1 MNSGC
6 QKIIIKIYDKY
17 IMYKFHKRNNL
28 KNKGKIF
35 LQSSQIKYSPFDLK
49 DTEYLKHLHEQMK
62 LRNSQEASVALR
74 KNIDEGNKRANY
86 VNELNKMMGELYR
99 PNLPH
104 ATKEH
109 LNKWYEDTKKL
120 IFT

>member
-1 MNSGC
+1 M
-6 QKIIIKIYDKY
+6 
-17 IMYKFHKRNNL
+17 
-28 KNKGKIF
+28 
-35 LQSSQIKYSPFDLK
+35 K
-49 DTEYLKHLHEQMK
+49 DTKYFEHLHEQMK

-74 KNIDEGNKRANY
+74 KKIHEGNKRANY
-86 VNELNKMMGELYR
+86 VNELDRMMGG

-109 LNKWYEDTKKL
+109 LNKWYENTRKL

>member
-1 MNSGC
+1 MGAC
-6 QKIIIKIYDKY
+6 FTIKIKIYDKY
-17 IMYKFHKRNNL
+17 IMYKFHKRNNK

-35 LQSSQIKYSPFDLK
+35 FNPPKLNIVRL
-49 DTEYLKHLHEQMK
+49 K

-74 KNIDEGNKRANY
+74 KKIDEGNKRANY
-86 VNELNKMMGELYR
+86 VNELDRMMGELYH

-109 LNKWYEDTKKL
+109 LNKWYEDTKKSQKGTL
-120 IFT
+120 

>member
-1 MNSGC
+1 
-6 QKIIIKIYDKY
+6 
-17 IMYKFHKRNNL
+17 MYRHHKKNAKN
-28 KNKGKIF
+28 NKGKIF

-49 DTEYLKHLHEQMK
+49 DNEYLKHLHEQMK

-86 VNELNKMMGELYR
+86 VNELDRMMGELYR

-109 LNKWYEDTKKL
+109 LNIWYEDTKKL
-120 IFT
+120 IVT

>member
-1 MNSGC
+1 MGAC
-6 QKIIIKIYDKY
+6 FTIKIKIYDKY
-17 IMYKFHKRNNL
+17 IMYKFHKRNNK

-74 KNIDEGNKRANY
+74 KKIDEGNKRANY
-86 VNELNKMMGELYR
+86 VNELDRMMGELYR

-104 ATKEH
+104 TTKEH

>member
-1 MNSGC
+1 MI
-6 QKIIIKIYDKY
+6 KIEIYDKY
-17 IMYKFHKRNNL
+17 IMYKIHKRNNL
-28 KNKGKIF
+28 KNKGKVF

-74 KNIDEGNKRANY
+74 KKIDEGNKRANY
-86 VNELNKMMGELYR
+86 VNELDRMMGELIR

>member
-1 MNSGC
+1 MI
-6 QKIIIKIYDKY
+6 KIKIYDTY
-17 IMYKFHKRNNL
+17 IMYKFHKRNNK
-28 KNKGKIF
+28 KNKGNIF

-49 DTEYLKHLHEQMK
+49 DTKYLEHLHEQMK

-74 KNIDEGNKRANY
+74 KKIDEGNKRANY
-86 VNELNKMMGELYR
+86 VNELDRMMGELYC